1 MITEEIRAKIMTGA
15 KVRVFEGKA
24 KSPFSGVVIAT
35 KHGKEA
41 GATFT
46 VRSIVGGV
54 AVEKVIPFNSPNI
67 TKVEIASAPKNVHR
81 SKLYFIR
88 NMSGS
93 VIRKR
98 LGVSLS

>member
-1 MITEEIRAKIMTGA
+1 MITDDIRSKIATGA

-24 KSPFSGVVIAT
+24 KSPFTGVVIAT

-46 VRSIVGGV
+46 VRSMISGIS
-54 AVEKVIPFNSPNI
+54 VEKVIPFNSPNV

-81 SKLYFIR
+81 AKLYFIR
-88 NMSGS
+88 KMSGS
-93 VIRKR
+93 TIRKR

>member
-1 MITEEIRAKIMTGA
+1 MIADDIRSQIMTGA

-24 KSPFSGVVIAT
+24 KSPFTGVVIAT

-46 VRSIVGGV
+46 VRSMVGGV
-54 AVEKVIPFNSPNI
+54 AVEKVLPFQSPNI

-88 NMSGS
+88 KMSGS
-93 VIRKR
+93 MIRKR